1 MPFPLPLPLP
11 GSEEAFQTIFPPEGP
26 VGVTNPGFFL
36 ISWTGREE
44 EKEGEGVHGLLAP
57 AAFTVGL
64 AEPPVASEERLYDD
78 CGGGVGLVRLDDLTA
93 VVAALAGALAGWAA
107 ELGAEAWT
115 GLLLQAAGFSL
126 ADGPEGV
133 ERLRDGD
140 VGFFSAVEAGFG
152 REEEEARAGK
162 LASVFSYGFD
172 AVAVEEEAA
181 AVGQAAAAGAAPATT
196 TGAVPGFWTM

>member
-1 MPFPLPLPLP
+1 MA
-11 GSEEAFQTIFPPEGP
+11 GWTSAVEPEDE
-26 VGVTNPGFFL
+26 
-36 ISWTGREE
+36 GR
-44 EKEGEGVHGLLAP
+44 V
-57 AAFTVGL
+57 
-64 AEPPVASEERLYDD
+64 YDD
-78 CGGGVGLVRLDDLTA
+78 DGGGVGLVRLDDLTA
-93 VVAALAGALAGWAA
+93 AVALTGASAGLAA
-107 ELGAEAWT
+107 ETGFGARS
-115 GLLLQAAGFSL
+115 GFLLQLAAGFSL
-126 ADGPEGV
+126 ADGPEGE

-152 REEEEARAGK
+152 REEEEGRAGK